1 MDLWNMISRKLKMI
15 TKVYK
20 NIIELAKDYSD
31 RNIVSSFLNDVLE
44 KDIKFKVYP
53 VWDEDI
59 LDWTKTS
66 IEIF

>member
-44 KDIKFKVYP
+44 KDIKFKVLFGMM
-53 VWDEDI
+53 V
-59 LDWTKTS
+59 
-66 IEIF
+66 F

>member
-1 MDLWNMISRKLKMI
+1 MI

-44 KDIKFKVYP
+44 KDIKFKVLFGMM
-53 VWDEDI
+53 VFQI
-59 LDWTKTS
+59 GLKHQQKFFNK
-66 IEIF
+66 II

>member
-1 MDLWNMISRKLKMI
+1 MVVMDLWNMISRKLKMI

-44 KDIKFKVYP
+44 KDIKFKVLFGMM
-53 VWDEDI
+53 V
-59 LDWTKTS
+59 
-66 IEIF
+66 F

>member
-1 MDLWNMISRKLKMI
+1 VVMDLWNMISRKLKMI

-44 KDIKFKVYP
+44 KDIKFKVLFGMM
-53 VWDEDI
+53 V
-59 LDWTKTS
+59 
-66 IEIF
+66 F

>member
-1 MDLWNMISRKLKMI
+1 MI

-44 KDIKFKVYP
+44 KDIKFKVLFGMM
-53 VWDEDI
+53 V
-59 LDWTKTS
+59 
-66 IEIF
+66 F